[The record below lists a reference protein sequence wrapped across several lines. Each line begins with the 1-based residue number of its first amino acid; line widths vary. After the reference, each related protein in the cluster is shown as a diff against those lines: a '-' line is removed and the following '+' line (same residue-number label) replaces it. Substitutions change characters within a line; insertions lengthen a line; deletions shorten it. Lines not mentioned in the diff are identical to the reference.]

1 MLIASF
7 QAMNDSASRVAFSS
21 PIGEYLARL
30 LRKHGAVREG
40 AVATYIPELAKADPE
55 WFGICIATADG
66 HVYEAGDSRQAFTVQ
81 SISKPFV
88 YGLALEDCGRE
99 RVLGAIGVEPSGDA
113 FNSISLAPGTGAP
126 LNPMIN
132 AGAIAA
138 ASLVA
143 GHSPADRFER
153 ILATLSLYAGRR
165 LELDEEVYRSE
176 RDTGHRNRAIG
187 HMLRNFDVLK
197 EDPEIAL
204 DLYFRQCSVR
214 VTCRDLALM
223 GATLANAGVNPLT
236 GEVAVRSGY
245 VESILSVMVTCGMY
259 DYAGEWVYR
268 IGLPAKSG
276 VAGGILAILPGQL
289 GIGVFSPRLDARGN
303 SVRGVKVCE
312 DLSRDMNLH
321 FLSPARVAA
330 AVMRSRRSLAT
341 VRSKRRRSA
350 AEAKILDGLGH
361 RVRIY
366 EAQGVLGFAA
376 AEVIARETAAHAG
389 PDVFA
394 ILDLKRVAE
403 VDRAAS
409 HILFELQRA
418 LHAAGTI
425 LVYSNAQ
432 RLPRFLRFLA
442 EASAQQAGLRLLTFP
457 ELDSALDWC
466 ESQLLS
472 ERPRGENPRTVGLA
486 GQQLCEGLSAE
497 DLAVLERLVTKESFA
512 QGEFVFR
519 MGAPSDRVYFLMS
532 GEVSVV
538 AEMLDGRLRRL
549 STSTAGMSFGETAM
563 IDGGVRGADV
573 VAETRVECWSLSRSV
588 FEELENSHPALKIG
602 LLRNA
607 LRVVSGI
614 AGRLTGEVLALES

>member
-1 MLIASF
+1 
-7 QAMNDSASRVAFSS
+7 MNDTAGRVAFSS

-30 LRKHGAVREG
+30 LRKHGAVRDG

-66 HVYEAGDSRQAFTVQ
+66 HVYETGVSRQAFTIQ
-81 SISKPFV
+81 SISKAFV

-143 GHSPADRFER
+143 GHSPTDRFER
-153 ILATLSLYAGRR
+153 ILSVMSLYAGRR

-276 VAGGILAILPGQL
+276 VAGGILAILPGQF

-330 AVMRSRRSLAT
+330 AVLRSRRSLAT

-361 RVRIY
+361 RVWIY

-376 AEVIARETAAHAG
+376 AEVIARETSAHAG
-389 PDVFA
+389 PDSFA

-418 LHAAGTI
+418 LHAAGTTLI
-425 LVYSNAQ
+425 YSNAQ
-432 RLPRFLRFLA
+432 RLPRLLRFLS
-442 EASAQQAGLRLLTFP
+442 EASVQQGGLRVLTFP
-457 ELDSALDWC
+457 ELDRALDWC

-472 ERPRGENPRTVGLA
+472 ERPTGEDAGIVGLA
-486 GQQLCEGLSAE
+486 GQQLCEGLSAD

-573 VAETRVECWSLSRSV
+573 VAETRVECCSLSRAV

>member
-1 MLIASF
+1 
-7 QAMNDSASRVAFSS
+7 MNDTAGRVAFSS

-30 LRKHGAVREG
+30 LRKHGAVRDG

-66 HVYEAGDSRQAFTVQ
+66 HVYETGDSRQAFTIQ
-81 SISKPFV
+81 SISKAFV

-153 ILATLSLYAGRR
+153 ILAVMSLYAGRR

-204 DLYFRQCSVR
+204 DLYFRQCSVC

-350 AEAKILDGLGH
+350 AEAKLLDGLGH

-376 AEVIARETAAHAG
+376 AEVIARETSAHAG
-389 PDVFA
+389 PDSFA

-442 EASAQQAGLRLLTFP
+442 EASVQQAGLRLLTFP

-472 ERPRGENPRTVGLA
+472 ERPKGQDPGTVGLA
-486 GQQLCEGLSAE
+486 GQQLCEGLSAD
-497 DLAVLERLVTKESFA
+497 DLAVLERFLTKESFA

-538 AEMLDGRLRRL
+538 VEMPDGRLRRL

-573 VAETRVECWSLSRSV
+573 VAETRVECWSLSRAV

>member
-1 MLIASF
+1 
-7 QAMNDSASRVAFSS
+7 MNDAIDRLALAS

-30 LRKHGAVREG
+30 LHKHRATPDGD
-40 AVATYIPELAKADPE
+40 VATYIPELAKANSE

-66 HVYEAGDSRQAFTVQ
+66 HVYETGDSRQAFTIQ

-138 ASLVA
+138 AALVA

-153 ILATLSLYAGRR
+153 ILAVMSLYAGRR
-165 LELDEEVYRSE
+165 LELDEAVYRSE

-223 GATLANAGVNPLT
+223 GATLANAGVNPAT
-236 GEVAVRSGY
+236 GEVALRRGY
-245 VESILSVMVTCGMY
+245 VESVLSVMVTCGMY

-289 GIGVFSPRLDARGN
+289 GIGVFSPRLDVRGN

-321 FLSPARVAA
+321 FLSPSRAAA

-350 AEAKILDGLGH
+350 AEAKILDEVGH

-366 EAQGVLGFAA
+366 EAQGILGFTA
-376 AEVIARETAAHAG
+376 AEVIAREVSTHTG
-389 PDVFA
+389 PDSFA
-394 ILDLKRVAE
+394 ILDLKRVAD
-403 VDRAAS
+403 VDGAAS
-409 HILFELQRA
+409 HILFDLQRA
-418 LHAAGTI
+418 LRAVGTTLI
-425 LVYSNAQ
+425 YSNAH
-432 RLPRFLRFLA
+432 RLPRFTRYLA
-442 EASAQQAGLRLLTFP
+442 EASARQAGLRLLTFP
-457 ELDSALDWC
+457 ELDRALDWC
-466 ESQLLS
+466 ESQLLA
-472 ERPRGENPRTVGLA
+472 ERPQGEDPGRVGLA
-486 GQQLCEGLSAE
+486 GQQLCEGLSAD
-497 DLAVLERLVTKESFA
+497 DLAVLERFVSKESFA
-512 QGEFVFR
+512 QGEFIFR

-538 AEMLDGRLRRL
+538 AEMPDGRLRRL

-573 VAETRVECWSLSRSV
+573 VADTRVECWSLSRAV
-588 FEELENSHPALKIG
+588 FEDLGRSHPALKIG

>member
-1 MLIASF
+1 
-7 QAMNDSASRVAFSS
+7 MNDAVARVALSS

-30 LRKHGAVREG
+30 LQKHGAVRDG

-55 WFGICIATADG
+55 WFGICIATVDG
-66 HVYEAGDSRQAFTVQ
+66 HVYEIGDSQLAFTIQ

-99 RVLGAIGVEPSGDA
+99 RVLATVGVEPSGDA
-113 FNSISLAPGTGAP
+113 FNSVSLAPGTGTP

-143 GHSPADRFER
+143 GHSPGDRFER
-153 ILATLSLYAGRR
+153 ILTVLSLYAGRR
-165 LELDEEVYRSE
+165 LDLDEAVYRSE

-236 GEVAVRSGY
+236 GEVAVRSGH

-321 FLSPARVAA
+321 FLSPSRVAA

-350 AEAKILDGLGH
+350 AEARFLDELGH

-366 EAQGVLGFAA
+366 EAQGALGFAA
-376 AEVIARETAAHAG
+376 AEVIVRDISKHAG
-389 PDVFA
+389 PDFFA
-394 ILDLKRVAE
+394 ILDLKRVSD

-409 HILFELQRA
+409 QILFDLQRG
-418 LHAAGTI
+418 LHAAGTTLI
-425 LVYSNAQ
+425 YSNAQ
-432 RLPRFLRFLA
+432 RLPRFMRYLA
-442 EASAQQAGLRLLTFP
+442 EASAQQTGLRLLTFP
-457 ELDSALDWC
+457 ELDRALDWC
-466 ESQLLS
+466 ESQLLA
-472 ERPRGENPRTVGLA
+472 ERATTGGAGTVGLA
-486 GQQLCEGLSAE
+486 GQQLCEGLSAD
-497 DLAVLERLVTKESFA
+497 DLAALERLVTRETFA
-512 QGEFVFR
+512 LGEFVFR

-538 AEMLDGRLRRL
+538 AETPDGRLRRL

-573 VAETRVECWSLSRSV
+573 VAETRVECWSLSRAA
-588 FEELENSHPALKIG
+588 FEELENSCPALKIG

-614 AGRLTGEVLALES
+614 AGRLTGEVLALEN

>member
-1 MLIASF
+1 MSDNSGHI
-7 QAMNDSASRVAFSS
+7 AFSS
-21 PIGEYLARL
+21 PIGEYLSRL
-30 LRKHGAVREG
+30 LVKHGPVRDG

-66 HVYEAGDSRQAFTVQ
+66 HVYETGDSRQAFTIQ
-81 SISKPFV
+81 SISKAFV
-88 YGLALEDCGRE
+88 YGLALDDRGRE
-99 RVLGAIGVEPSGDA
+99 RVLGAIGVEPSGEA

-132 AGAIAA
+132 AGAITA

-153 ILATLSLYAGRR
+153 VLAVMSQYAGRR
-165 LELDEEVYRSE
+165 LELDEAVYRSE

-223 GATLANAGVNPLT
+223 GATLANGGVNPLT
-236 GEVAVRSGY
+236 GEVAVRSEH
-245 VESILSVMVTCGMY
+245 VESILSVMLTCGMY

-303 SVRGVKVCE
+303 SVRGVRVCE
-312 DLSRDMNLH
+312 EMSRDMNLH
-321 FLSPARVAA
+321 FLSPVRVADS
-330 AVMRSRRSLAT
+330 VIRSRRSLAT
-341 VRSKRRRSA
+341 LRSKRRRCA
-350 AEAKILDGLGH
+350 ADTKVFDELGH
-361 RVRIY
+361 GVRIY
-366 EAQGVLGFAA
+366 EVQGALGFVA
-376 AEVIARETAAHAG
+376 AEIIARETSAHAG
-389 PDVFA
+389 PGSFV
-394 ILDLKRVAE
+394 ILDMKRVVE

-409 HILFELQRA
+409 QILFELQST
-418 LHAAGTI
+418 LHATGTRLI
-425 LVYSNAQ
+425 YSSAQ
-432 RLPRFLRFLA
+432 KLPRLLRRLA
-442 EASAQQAGLRLLTFP
+442 EANAQQAGLGLLSFP
-457 ELDSALDWC
+457 ELDRALEWC
-466 ESQLLS
+466 ESRLLS
-472 ERPRGENPRTVGLA
+472 RFPGSMDAGPVGLA
-486 GQQLCEGLSAE
+486 GQQLCEGLSVAE
-497 DLAVLERLVTKESFA
+497 LTVLEALVSEESFER
-512 QGEFVFR
+512 GEFVFR
-519 MGAPSDRVYFLMS
+519 MGMPSDRIYFLMS

-538 AEMLDGRLRRL
+538 VEMRDGRLRRL
-549 STSTAGMSFGETAM
+549 STSSAGMSFGETAM

-573 VAETRVECWSLSRSV
+573 TADSRVECWSLTRDAL
-588 FEELENSHPALKIG
+588 EELERSHPALKLR

-614 AGRLTGEVLALES
+614 AARLTGDLLALEG

>member
-1 MLIASF
+1 
-7 QAMNDSASRVAFSS
+7 MNDVAGGAALSS
-21 PIGEYLARL
+21 PIGDYLEHL
-30 LRKHGAVREG
+30 LRKHGVDRNG
-40 AVATYIPELAKADPE
+40 AVATYIPELARADPD

-66 HVYEAGDSRQAFTVQ
+66 HVYETGDSRQAFTIQ

-99 RVLGAIGVEPSGDA
+99 RVLGTIGVEPSGDA
-113 FNSISLAPGTGAP
+113 FNSISLTPDTGAP

-153 ILATLSLYAGRR
+153 ILSIMSLYAGHR
-165 LELDEEVYRSE
+165 LELDETVYASE
-176 RDTGHRNRAIG
+176 RDSGHRNRAIG
-187 HMLRNFDVLK
+187 HMLRNFNVLK
-197 EDPEIAL
+197 EDPESAL

-236 GEVAVRSGY
+236 NQVAIRSGH
-245 VESILSVMVTCGMY
+245 VESLLSVMVTCGMY

-321 FLSPARVAA
+321 FLSPSRPAA

-341 VRSKRRRSA
+341 VRSKRRRSPG
-350 AEAKILDGLGH
+350 EAQILDECGH
-361 RVRIY
+361 RARVY
-366 EAQGVLGFAA
+366 EAQGTLGFAA
-376 AEVIARETAAHAG
+376 GEVIAREISMHAR
-389 PDVFA
+389 PDSFA
-394 ILDLKRVAE
+394 ILDLKRVVD
-403 VDRAAS
+403 VDRAAGR
-409 HILFELQRA
+409 ILFDLQRA
-418 LHAAGTI
+418 LHAAGTTLI
-425 LVYSNAQ
+425 YSSAQ
-432 RLPRFLRFLA
+432 RLPRFLRYLA
-442 EASAQQAGLRLLTFP
+442 EASAQQAGLRLLTFL
-457 ELDSALDWC
+457 ELDRALDWC
-466 ESQLLS
+466 ELQLLADRS
-472 ERPRGENPRTVGLA
+472 MAGGTGIVGLA

-497 DLAVLERLVTKESFA
+497 DIAALERLIVKETFA

-519 MGAPSDRVYFLMS
+519 MGAPSDRVYFLVS

-538 AEMLDGRLRRL
+538 AETPEGHLRRL

-563 IDGGVRGADV
+563 IHGAVRGADV
-573 VAETRVECWSLSRSV
+573 LAETPVECWSLSGAA
-588 FEELENSHPALKIG
+588 FEDLENTHPTLKIG

-614 AGRLTGEVLALES
+614 AGRLTGEVLALDA

>member
-1 MLIASF
+1 
-7 QAMNDSASRVAFSS
+7 MNDTAGRVAFSS

-30 LRKHGAVREG
+30 LRKHGAVRDG

-66 HVYEAGDSRQAFTVQ
+66 HVYETGDSRQAFTIQ
-81 SISKPFV
+81 SISKAFV

-99 RVLGAIGVEPSGDA
+99 RVLGAIGVEPSGEA
-113 FNSISLAPGTGAP
+113 FNSISLARGTGAP

-132 AGAIAA
+132 AGAITA

-153 ILATLSLYAGRR
+153 ILAVMSLFAGRR

-236 GEVAVRSGY
+236 SEVAVRSGY

-289 GIGVFSPRLDARGN
+289 GIGVFSPRLDTRGN

-350 AEAKILDGLGH
+350 AEAKILDELGH

-376 AEVIARETAAHAG
+376 AEVIARETSAHAG
-389 PDVFA
+389 PDSFA

-403 VDRAAS
+403 ADRAAS

-418 LHAAGTI
+418 LHAAGTTLI
-425 LVYSNAQ
+425 YSNAQ
-432 RLPRFLRFLA
+432 RLQRFLRFLA
-442 EASAQQAGLRLLTFP
+442 EASVQQAGLRLLTFP
-457 ELDSALDWC
+457 ELDRALDWC

-472 ERPRGENPRTVGLA
+472 GCPRGEGAGTVGLA
-486 GQQLCEGLSAE
+486 GQQLCEGLSAD

-519 MGAPSDRVYFLMS
+519 MGAPSDRVYFLIS

-538 AEMLDGRLRRL
+538 VEMPDGHLRRL

-573 VAETRVECWSLSRSV
+573 VAETRVECWFLSRAV

>member
-1 MLIASF
+1 
-7 QAMNDSASRVAFSS
+7 MNDAGARIALSS
-21 PIGEYLARL
+21 PIGDYLARL
-30 LRKHGAVREG
+30 HRKHADVCDG

-55 WFGICIATADG
+55 GFGICIATADG
-66 HVYEAGDSRQAFTVQ
+66 HVYETGDSRQAFTIQ

-113 FNSISLAPGTGAP
+113 FNSISLAPGTGTP

-153 ILATLSLYAGRR
+153 ILAVMSLYAGRR
-165 LELDEEVYRSE
+165 LELDDAVYRSE

-197 EDPEIAL
+197 ANPEDAL

-214 VTCRDLALM
+214 VTCRDLAVM
-223 GATLANAGVNPLT
+223 GATLANAGVNPVT
-236 GEVAVRSGY
+236 GEIAVRSGH

-303 SVRGVKVCE
+303 SVRGVRVCE
-312 DLSRDMNLH
+312 DLSREMNLH
-321 FLSPARVAA
+321 FLSPSRVAA
-330 AVMRSRRSLAT
+330 SVMRSRRSLAN

-350 AEAKILDGLGH
+350 AEAKILDELGH

-366 EAQGVLGFAA
+366 EAQGILGFAA
-376 AEVIARETAAHAG
+376 AEAIVRDVSTHAAPGTYA
-389 PDVFA
+389 V
-394 ILDLKRVAE
+394 LDLKRVAD

-409 HILFELQRA
+409 RILFDLQRA
-418 LHAAGTI
+418 LHAAGTTLI
-425 LVYSNAQ
+425 YSIGNG
-432 RLPRFLRFLA
+432 LPRLVRYLA

-457 ELDSALDWC
+457 ELDRALDWC
-466 ESQLLS
+466 ESQLLA
-472 ERPRGENPRTVGLA
+472 ERPRGAGAETVGLA
-486 GQQLCEGLSAE
+486 EHQLCEGLSAD

-512 QGEFVFR
+512 QGEFIFR
-519 MGAPSDRVYFLMS
+519 MGAPSDRAYFLTS

-538 AEMLDGRLRRL
+538 AEMPDGRLRRL

-573 VAETRVECWSLSRSV
+573 FAETRVECFSLSRAA
-588 FEELENSHPALKIG
+588 FEELGNSRPTLKIG

-614 AGRLTGEVLALES
+614 AGRLTGEVLALEG

>member
-1 MLIASF
+1 MNVIAGG
-7 QAMNDSASRVAFSS
+7 AALSS
-21 PIGEYLARL
+21 PIGDYLSHL
-30 LRKHGAVREG
+30 LRKHGVNRDG
-40 AVATYIPELAKADPE
+40 AVASYIPELAKADPE

-66 HVYEAGDSRQAFTVQ
+66 HIYESGDSQQTFTIQ

-88 YGLALEDCGRE
+88 YGLALEDCGRT
-99 RVLGAIGVEPSGDA
+99 RVLGTIGVEPSGDA
-113 FNSISLAPGTGAP
+113 FNSISLMPGTGAP
-126 LNPMIN
+126 RNPMIN

-153 ILATLSLYAGRR
+153 ILSVMSMYAGHR
-165 LELDEEVYRSE
+165 LELDEAVYVSE
-176 RDTGHRNRAIG
+176 RDSGHRNRAIG

-236 GEVAVRSGY
+236 RQVAVRSEY
-245 VESILSVMVTCGMY
+245 VDSILSVMVTCGMY

-289 GIGVFSPRLDARGN
+289 GIAVFSPRLDARGN

-312 DLSRDMNLH
+312 DLSGDMNLH
-321 FLSPARVAA
+321 FLSPTRLTP

-341 VRSKRRRSA
+341 VRSKRRRSPG
-350 AEAKILDGLGH
+350 EARILDERGD

-366 EAQGVLGFAA
+366 EAQGTVGFAA
-376 AEVIARETAAHAG
+376 GEIISREISSHSA
-389 PDVFA
+389 PDSFA
-394 ILDLKRVAE
+394 ILDLKRVAD
-403 VDRAAS
+403 VDRAAGQ
-409 HILFELQRA
+409 ILFDLQRA
-418 LHAAGTI
+418 LHAAGTTLI
-425 LVYSNAQ
+425 YSNAQ
-432 RLPRFLRFLA
+432 RLPRFLRHLA
-442 EASAQQAGLRLLTFP
+442 EASAQHAGLRLLTFP
-457 ELDSALDWC
+457 ELDRALDWC
-466 ESQLLS
+466 EAQLLADYATGGS
-472 ERPRGENPRTVGLA
+472 TGIVELT
-486 GQQLCEGLSAE
+486 GQQLCEGLSTE
-497 DLAVLERLVTKESFA
+497 DIAALERLVTRESFA
-512 QGEFVFR
+512 PGEFVFR
-519 MGAPSDRVYFLMS
+519 MGAPSDRVYFLVT

-538 AEMLDGRLRRL
+538 AETPEGYLRRL

-563 IDGGVRGADV
+563 IDGAVRGADV
-573 VAETRVECWSLSRSV
+573 LAETPVECWSLSRAA
-588 FEELENSHPALKIG
+588 FEALENSHPTLKIG

-614 AGRLTGEVLALES
+614 AGRLTREVLALDS

>member
-1 MLIASF
+1 
-7 QAMNDSASRVAFSS
+7 
-21 PIGEYLARL
+21 
-30 LRKHGAVREG
+30 
-40 AVATYIPELAKADPE
+40 
-55 WFGICIATADG
+55 
-66 HVYEAGDSRQAFTVQ
+66 
-81 SISKPFV
+81 
-88 YGLALEDCGRE
+88 
-99 RVLGAIGVEPSGDA
+99 
-113 FNSISLAPGTGAP
+113 
-126 LNPMIN
+126 
-132 AGAIAA
+132 
-138 ASLVA
+138 
-143 GHSPADRFER
+143 
-153 ILATLSLYAGRR
+153 
-165 LELDEEVYRSE
+165 
-176 RDTGHRNRAIG
+176 
-187 HMLRNFDVLK
+187 
-197 EDPEIAL
+197 
-204 DLYFRQCSVR
+204 
-214 VTCRDLALM
+214 
-223 GATLANAGVNPLT
+223 
-236 GEVAVRSGY
+236 
-245 VESILSVMVTCGMY
+245 
-259 DYAGEWVYR
+259 
-268 IGLPAKSG
+268 
-276 VAGGILAILPGQL
+276 
-289 GIGVFSPRLDARGN
+289 
-303 SVRGVKVCE
+303 
-312 DLSRDMNLH
+312 MNLH

-341 VRSKRRRSA
+341 VRSKRRRNA
-350 AEAKILDGLGH
+350 AEAKLLDGLGH

-376 AEVIARETAAHAG
+376 AEVIARETSAHAG
-389 PDVFA
+389 PDSFA

-418 LHAAGTI
+418 LHAAGTALI
-425 LVYSNAQ
+425 YSNAQ

-442 EASAQQAGLRLLTFP
+442 EASVQQAGLRLLTFP

-472 ERPRGENPRTVGLA
+472 ERPKGQDPGTVGLA
-486 GQQLCEGLSAE
+486 GQQLCEGLSAD
-497 DLAVLERLVTKESFA
+497 DLAVLERFLTKESFA

-538 AEMLDGRLRRL
+538 VEMPDGRLRRL

-573 VAETRVECWSLSRSV
+573 VAETRVECWSLSRAV

>member
-1 MLIASF
+1 MNVIAGGGGL
-7 QAMNDSASRVAFSS
+7 SS
-21 PIGEYLARL
+21 PIGDYLSRL
-30 LRKHGAVREG
+30 LQKHGVNRDG
-40 AVATYIPELAKADPE
+40 VVASYIPELAKADPD

-66 HVYEAGDSRQAFTVQ
+66 HIYESGDSQQTFTIQ

-88 YGLALEDCGRE
+88 YGLALEDCGRT
-99 RVLGAIGVEPSGDA
+99 RVLDTIGVEPSGDA
-113 FNSISLAPGTGAP
+113 FNSISLMPGSGAP
-126 LNPMIN
+126 RNPMIN

-153 ILATLSLYAGRR
+153 ILSVMSLYAGRR
-165 LELDEEVYRSE
+165 LELDEAVYGSE
-176 RDTGHRNRAIG
+176 RDSGHRNRAIG
-187 HMLRNFDVLK
+187 HMLRNFNVLK

-236 GEVAVRSGY
+236 GQVAVRSGY

-312 DLSRDMNLH
+312 ELSRDMNLH
-321 FLSPARVAA
+321 FLAPTRLAPAVI
-330 AVMRSRRSLAT
+330 RSRRSLAT
-341 VRSKRRRSA
+341 VRSKRRRRP
-350 AEAKILDGLGH
+350 AEAQILDERGH

-366 EAQGVLGFAA
+366 EAQGTLGFAA
-376 AEVIARETAAHAG
+376 GEVIAREVSKHAK
-389 PDVFA
+389 PDSFA
-394 ILDLKRVAE
+394 ILDLKRVAD
-403 VDRAAS
+403 VDRAAGQ
-409 HILFELQRA
+409 ILFDLQHA
-418 LHAAGTI
+418 LHSAGTTLI
-425 LVYSNAQ
+425 YSGGQ
-432 RLPRFLRFLA
+432 RLSRFLRYLA
-442 EASAQQAGLRLLTFP
+442 EASAQRAGLRLWTFP
-457 ELDSALDWC
+457 ELDRALDWC
-466 ESQLLS
+466 ELQLLADHS
-472 ERPRGENPRTVGLA
+472 TGGKTAVVGLA

-497 DLAVLERLVTKESFA
+497 DIAALERLVAKETFG
-512 QGEFVFR
+512 QGEFIFR
-519 MGAPSDRVYFLMS
+519 MGAPSDRVYFLVS

-538 AEMLDGRLRRL
+538 AETPEGRLRRL
-549 STSTAGMSFGETAM
+549 STSTPGMSFGETAM
-563 IDGGVRGADV
+563 IDGAVRGADV
-573 VAETRVECWSLSRSV
+573 LAESPVECWSLSRAV
-588 FEELENSHPALKIG
+588 FENLENSHPTLKIG

-614 AGRLTGEVLALES
+614 AGRLTGEVLALDA

>member
-1 MLIASF
+1 
-7 QAMNDSASRVAFSS
+7 MNDTAGRVAFSS

-30 LRKHGAVREG
+30 LRTHGAVRDG

-66 HVYEAGDSRQAFTVQ
+66 HVYETGDSRQAFTIQ
-81 SISKPFV
+81 SISKAFV

-153 ILATLSLYAGRR
+153 ILAVMSLYAGRR

-350 AEAKILDGLGH
+350 AEAKLLDGLGH

-376 AEVIARETAAHAG
+376 AEVIARETSAHAG
-389 PDVFA
+389 RDSFA
-394 ILDLKRVAE
+394 ILDLKQVVE

-432 RLPRFLRFLA
+432 RLPRFLRFLS
-442 EASAQQAGLRLLTFP
+442 EASVQQAGLRLVTFP

-466 ESQLLS
+466 ESQLLFG
-472 ERPRGENPRTVGLA
+472 RPKGEDPGTVGLA
-486 GQQLCEGLSAE
+486 GQQLCEGLSAD
-497 DLAVLERLVTKESFA
+497 DLAVLERFLTKESFA

-538 AEMLDGRLRRL
+538 VEMPDGRLRRL

-573 VAETRVECWSLSRSV
+573 VAETRVECWSLSRAV

>member
-1 MLIASF
+1 
-7 QAMNDSASRVAFSS
+7 MNDTAGRVAFSS

-30 LRKHGAVREG
+30 LRTHGAVRHG

-66 HVYEAGDSRQAFTVQ
+66 HVYETGDSRQAFTIQ
-81 SISKPFV
+81 SISKAFV

-143 GHSPADRFER
+143 GHSPTDRFER
-153 ILATLSLYAGRR
+153 ILAVLSLYAGRR
-165 LELDEEVYRSE
+165 LELDDAVYRSE

-350 AEAKILDGLGH
+350 AEAKLLDGLGH

-376 AEVIARETAAHAG
+376 AEVIARETSAHAG
-389 PDVFA
+389 PDSFA

-432 RLPRFLRFLA
+432 RLPRVLRFLA
-442 EASAQQAGLRLLTFP
+442 EASVQQAGLRLLTFP

-472 ERPRGENPRTVGLA
+472 ERPKGQDPGTVGLA
-486 GQQLCEGLSAE
+486 GQQLCEGLSAD
-497 DLAVLERLVTKESFA
+497 DLAVLERFLTKESFA

-538 AEMLDGRLRRL
+538 VEMPDGRLRRL

-573 VAETRVECWSLSRSV
+573 VAETRVECWSLSRAV

>member
-1 MLIASF
+1 
-7 QAMNDSASRVAFSS
+7 MNDTVDRVSLTS
-21 PIGEYLARL
+21 PVREYLARL
-30 LRKHGAVREG
+30 LRKHRTIRDGD
-40 AVATYIPELAKADPE
+40 VATYIPELAKADPE

-66 HVYEAGDSRQAFTVQ
+66 HVYETGDSRQAFTIQ

-143 GHSPADRFER
+143 GHSPTDRFER
-153 ILATLSLYAGRR
+153 ILAVLSLYAGRR
-165 LELDEEVYRSE
+165 LELDDAVYRSE

-321 FLSPARVAA
+321 FLSPSRVAA

-350 AEAKILDGLGH
+350 AEAKFLDEVGH

-366 EAQGVLGFAA
+366 EAQGIVGFAA
-376 AEVIARETAAHAG
+376 AEVIAREVSTHTG
-389 PDVFA
+389 PDSFA
-394 ILDLKRVAE
+394 ILDLKRVAD
-403 VDRAAS
+403 VDGAAS
-409 HILFELQRA
+409 HILFDLQRA
-418 LHAAGTI
+418 LRTAGTTLI
-425 LVYSNAQ
+425 YSNAH
-432 RLPRFLRFLA
+432 RLPRFMRYLA
-442 EASAQQAGLRLLTFP
+442 EASVQQAGLRLLTFP
-457 ELDSALDWC
+457 ELDRALDWC
-466 ESQLLS
+466 ELQLLS
-472 ERPRGENPRTVGLA
+472 ERPKGEGAGSVGLA
-486 GQQLCEGLSAE
+486 GQQLCEGLSAD
-497 DLAVLERLVTKESFA
+497 DLAVLERFVTKESFA
-512 QGEFVFR
+512 QGEFIFR

-538 AEMLDGRLRRL
+538 AEMPDGRLRRL

-563 IDGGVRGADV
+563 IDGGVRGADI
-573 VAETRVECWSLSRSV
+573 VAETRVECRSLSRAA
-588 FEELENSHPALKIG
+588 FEELENSYPALKIG

-614 AGRLTGEVLALES
+614 AGRLTGEVLALEN